1 MTDLAD
7 SNEIVYFSAM
17 GSTNFK
23 INKLSVMPRRPLK
36 WKVPIV
42 PNVIRRIPRYL
53 FIFLIMIILICEKR
67 ASSILAQ
74 NALNQ

>member
-1 MTDLAD
+1 
-7 SNEIVYFSAM
+7 
-17 GSTNFK
+17 
-23 INKLSVMPRRPLK
+23 MPRRPLK